1 MMRKSMKVTLCA
13 ALVFSLMALAACGG
27 KESKDSVVKP
37 PSAAETK
44 APDTEAAGTEAPDS
58 ESSTAAETEASD
70 SESST
75 AAETKAPDSESSA
88 AAETSAAQ
96 SGGTTSSGKYA
107 TVADFAN
114 SSEVQTQLEIQ
125 KKSLDGTGMDIAI
138 TGEDNKLIYT
148 FTYQELENQEG
159 MAEALEQGLE
169 GQKSTFV
176 SVAKSIKLA
185 VEIENPVVVVQY
197 LDAKGEVIYSAEFT
211 AD

>member
-1 MMRKSMKVTLCA
+1 MRKSMKVTLCA

-44 APDTEAAGTEAPDS
+44 APDTEAAGTEAP
-58 ESSTAAETEASD
+58 D

>member
-58 ESSTAAETEASD
+58 ESSTAAET
-70 SESST
+70 
-75 AAETKAPDSESSA
+75 KAPDSESSA

-96 SGGTTSSGKYA
+96 SGGTTGSGKYA

>member
-44 APDTEAAGTEAPDS
+44 APDTEAAGTEAP
-58 ESSTAAETEASD
+58 D